1 MIRKATGWLVAS
13 VMSAAMVWCPAVAE
27 AAPAPASK
35 SLTVRVMT
43 FNILYAGKKHADGVP
58 DADLAWSKRGPA
70 VAGWIRWNSPDVV
83 GFQENETT
91 VTLPNGR
98 TGKQLA
104 AIDDEMLPDYQFVQ
118 ITQSTPIAF
127 RRAKFTLVSDGVQQV
142 AWKGRDSSS
151 RDRWLVWAV
160 LKDRQTGQ
168 PFLALNTHEVAG
180 HTAGDDTSRI
190 AQTKRI
196 TAKLQQLNPG
206 LSMPFTLTGDF
217 NINNHATGRTREP
230 ITLLGNAGMVDSYT
244 TAAVNT
250 SEVPKSSSWSSFG
263 TNIDGKYRYRSVR
276 TSDYHIDYVWAP
288 KTAQVRNWKV
298 SSGPNIRQVKVGSAL
313 LPFFASTGVLPS
325 DHSPVVS
332 TVTFPAR

>member
-1 MIRKATGWLVAS
+1 MNASCRTVAALAAAALLASPITAPPAT
-13 VMSAAMVWCPAVAE
+13 AAPLPAV
-27 AAPAPASK
+27 S
-35 SLTVRVMT
+35 VRVMT

-58 DADLAWSKRGPA
+58 DTDLAWSKRGPS
-70 VAGWIRWNSPDVV
+70 VAGWIRWNTPDVV

-98 TGKQLA
+98 KGKQLA
-104 AIDDEMLPDYQFVQ
+104 TIDDELLPDYQFVQ

-160 LKDRQTGQ
+160 LKDRQTGR

-180 HTAGDDTSRI
+180 RTAGDDTSRI

-196 TAKLQQLNPG
+196 MAKLQQLNPG
-206 LSMPFTLTGDF
+206 LAMPFALTGDF
-217 NINNHATGRTREP
+217 NINNHATGRAREP
-230 ITLLGNAGMVDSYT
+230 ITLLGNAGIVDSYT

-250 SEVPKSSSWSSFG
+250 SEVPKSSSWNSFG
-263 TNIDGKYRYRSVR
+263 TNVGGKYRYRSVR
-276 TSDYHIDYVWAP
+276 TSDYHIDYVWVP

-298 SSGPNIRQVKVGSAL
+298 SSGPNIRQVKVGSTL
-313 LPFFASTGVLPS
+313 LPFFTSNGVLPS